1 MLFPSWILFY
11 YKMKIIYI
19 SQDFLS
25 NRITIVKLN
34 RFSNLYPF
42 SRTSYLYILNI
53 LMKNI
58 LEIYLNEIIS
68 FYKFIINHERIR
80 LYPNNNYENVSNY
93 VKTASP
99 SPPSNVL
106 YSFTFHVSVSGTYL
120 FESRPVY
127 QGEGVSYSFALHA
140 STT

>member
-1 MLFPSWILFY
+1 MLFPSILFY
-11 YKMKIIYI
+11 YEMKIIYI

>member
-99 SPPSNVL
+99 PSNVL

-127 QGEGVSYSFALHA
+127 QREGEGVSYSFALHA

>member
-25 NRITIVKLN
+25 NRITVKLN

-93 VKTASP
+93 VKTVSP
-99 SPPSNVL
+99 SLPSNVL